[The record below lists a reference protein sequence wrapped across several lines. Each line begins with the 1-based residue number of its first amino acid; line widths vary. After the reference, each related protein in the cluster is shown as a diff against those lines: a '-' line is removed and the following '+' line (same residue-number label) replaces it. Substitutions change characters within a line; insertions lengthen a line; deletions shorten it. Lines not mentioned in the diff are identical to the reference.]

1 MVEEMIKRT
10 ARDYVMQYVLLPVIL
25 VGSDIIIG
33 MMGHYSGTVGLFN
46 VFSLDNFI
54 DYLFNY
60 YTELLLFLVIALL
73 IALYVEYHI
82 TTIGKRV
89 K

>member
-1 MVEEMIKRT
+1 MIKRT
-10 ARDYVMQYVLLPVIL
+10 TSDYIMQYVLLPVIL

-33 MMGHYSGTVGLFN
+33 MMGHYSGRVGLLH
-46 VFSLDNFI
+46 VFSLENFI

-60 YTELLLFLVIALL
+60 YNELLLFLVIALL

-82 TTIGKRV
+82 SKIEKRIR